1 MQVNKLSKAMLNKY
15 NAQLKAEEEARKAK
29 EEAKKEENNE

>member
-1 MQVNKLSKAMLNKY
+1 MLNKY

-29 EEAKKEENNE
+29 EEAKKEEENNG